1 MEGKILI
8 EEVMRKFAELDY
20 AAKGF
25 ALGFVTGKR
34 DEKSAAE

>member
-1 MEGKILI
+1 MEDKKLI
-8 EEVMRKFAELDY
+8 EETMRKFAELDH

-25 ALGFVTGKR
+25 ALGYVTGKR